1 MAETIRL
8 DLVTPERRLFTGD
21 VEQVVAEGVLG
32 EFGVLPNHANFITLL
47 KPGDLVFVQDGK
59 RRHVA
64 VSGGFA
70 EVTLNHGIRVMAET
84 AEFAEEI
91 DLDRAKAAK
100 ERAEKRLAS
109 AAAGAAAEI
118 DIERAEVA
126 LKRALMR
133 LQVGSE
139 GH

>member
-8 DLVTPERRLFTGD
+8 DLVTPERRLFAGD

-32 EFGVLPNHANFITLL
+32 EFMVLPGHANFITLL
-47 KPGDLVFVQDGK
+47 KPGVLIFIQDGK
-59 RRHVA
+59 RRMVA
-64 VSGGFA
+64 GSGGFA
-70 EVTLNHGIRVMAET
+70 EVTLKHGVRIMAET

-91 DLDRAKAAK
+91 DVDRAKAAK

-126 LKRALMR
+126 LKRALIR
-133 LQVGSE
+133 LQVAGE
-139 GH
+139 DH